1 MTEPVRIGLVGY
13 GLGGR
18 AFHAPLIVSANELA
32 LVGVVTTSDDRR
44 EQLAEDHPGVPAVDS
59 LRALVEAGAEAV
71 AISSTTGTHTE
82 LTDEALSLG
91 LHVVCDKPLA
101 VEATAARESVA
112 LAERLGLLLTAY
124 QNRRWDSDFLTIKRL
139 LAEQVLGDVF
149 RFESRFE
156 RWAPGAPRAWW
167 RAELPPEQGGGVR
180 LDLKTSKGAIHSLVV
195 GKPSGARAGYVRAVG
210 ASPSYLA
217 RPQLMVDAQP
227 ARWLDTSLLDIAA
240 TRVAAV
246 TLRGGTRPA
255 RTLQGAQLPSELAG
269 ALAALALQDLRPR
282 PLEPSGGSG
291 PPTRRARFLLR
302 DGITIDVEGVEDGPR
317 RWIRLAASF
326 EAANAMA
333 KPEDLAAE
341 AKRLATR
348 LDGREFEIPSYRY
361 STLFALDPAAAPSP
375 AALPGLQGRFD

>member
-18 AFHAPLIVSANELA
+18 AFHAPLIVSAPELA

-59 LRALVEAGAEAV
+59 LRALVDAGAQAV

-180 LDLKTSKGAIHSLVV
+180 LDLMTHLTDQAVQLFGPVASVYAEIATRRGASVADDDVHAVLHHASGVSSHLHASTMTGDVSRRFRVLGSDGAYVV
-195 GKPSGARAGYVRAVG
+195 GGIDG
-210 ASPSYLA
+210 
-217 RPQLMVDAQP
+217 QEDA
-227 ARWLDTSLLDIAA
+227 
-240 TRVAAV
+240 
-246 TLRGGTRPA
+246 LRGGRTPA
-255 RTLQGAQLPSELAG
+255 SEGDAWGVEPESAYGEIRRGAESTVVPTERGRWDTFYPAFARAVRGQGALPVDAREAVYVLEVLDAI
-269 ALAALALQDLRPR
+269 AL
-282 PLEPSGGSG
+282 S
-291 PPTRRARFLLR
+291 ARENR
-302 DGITIDVEGVEDGPR
+302 VITP
-317 RWIRLAASF
+317 
-326 EAANAMA
+326 
-333 KPEDLAAE
+333 
-341 AKRLATR
+341 
-348 LDGREFEIPSYRY
+348 
-361 STLFALDPAAAPSP
+361 
-375 AALPGLQGRFD
+375 

>member
-18 AFHAPLIVSANELA
+18 AFHAPLIASAPELE

-44 EQLAEDHPGVPAVDS
+44 AQLAEDHPGVPAVDS
-59 LRALVEAGAEAV
+59 LRALVDSGAEAV

-101 VEATAARESVA
+101 VDAGSGRATVA

-139 LAEQVLGDVF
+139 LAEQALGDVW

-180 LDLKTSKGAIHSLVV
+180 LDLVAHLADQAVQLFGPVESVYAEVATRRGASIADDDVSVVVRHANGVSSHLHASTMSGDTHRRFRVFGTEGAYVV
-195 GKPSGARAGYVRAVG
+195 GGIDGQEDALRAGRTPASEGDAWGVEPESAYGEIRRGTESTVVPTERGRWDTFYPAFARAVRG
-210 ASPSYLA
+210 QGPL
-217 RPQLMVDAQP
+217 PVDARE
-227 ARWLDTSLLDIAA
+227 AVYVLEVLDAIALSA
-240 TRVAAV
+240 QENRVV
-246 TLRGGTRPA
+246 VP
-255 RTLQGAQLPSELAG
+255 
-269 ALAALALQDLRPR
+269 
-282 PLEPSGGSG
+282 
-291 PPTRRARFLLR
+291 
-302 DGITIDVEGVEDGPR
+302 
-317 RWIRLAASF
+317 
-326 EAANAMA
+326 
-333 KPEDLAAE
+333 
-341 AKRLATR
+341 
-348 LDGREFEIPSYRY
+348 
-361 STLFALDPAAAPSP
+361 
-375 AALPGLQGRFD
+375 